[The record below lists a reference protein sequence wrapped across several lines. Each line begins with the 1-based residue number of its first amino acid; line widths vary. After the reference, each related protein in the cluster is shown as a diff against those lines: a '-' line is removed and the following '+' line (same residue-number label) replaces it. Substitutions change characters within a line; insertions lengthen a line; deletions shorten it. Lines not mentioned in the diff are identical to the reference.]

1 MEFPDFGFSL
11 VGILRFGNGF
21 SFLGILKTGNSL
33 GFLPIADLP
42 PSLPKTPQ
50 SIYEF
55 HPRFNRKSNQPYET
69 AMFNLVQICTRFLLP

>member
-1 MEFPDFGFSL
+1 MEFSNLGFSI

-33 GFLPIADLP
+33 GFLPITDVP
-42 PSLPKTPQ
+42 PSLPKTNQ
-50 SIYEF
+50 SSYEF
-55 HPRFNRKSNQPYET
+55 PPRFNHKSNQPYET